1 MSNIIR
7 GMLGMIASDS
17 IILVTSDTVGIAGSY
32 KFDRPPYHNSQ
43 ESYFRKYITNA
54 LKQNEVYRL

>member
-1 MSNIIR
+1 MS
-7 GMLGMIASDS
+7 GMIASDS

-43 ESYFRKYITNA
+43 ECYFRKYITNA